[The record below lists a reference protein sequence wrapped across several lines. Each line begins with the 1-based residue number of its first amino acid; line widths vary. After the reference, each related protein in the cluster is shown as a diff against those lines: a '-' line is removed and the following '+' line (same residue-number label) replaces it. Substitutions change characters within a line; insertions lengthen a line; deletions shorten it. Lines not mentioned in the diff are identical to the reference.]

1 MGVIP
6 NRLIQ
11 DLFNY
16 GKSQL
21 HIGHSCGIYP
31 FQFLLQPAENR
42 SFGSAA
48 ESARLPPEFKN
59 PTELTS
65 PAASPICAKTSTPLP
80 TITLKLSTKTP
91 TIRIC
96 SVVFMSF
103 LPPKGELPKRRAT
116 PKYLCKKA
124 IKTTSPTSSSP

>member
-65 PAASPICAKTSTPLP
+65 PARVAHLRKNFNTAADYYIKALNEDPDNQDLLSRVYVILASKG
-80 TITLKLSTKTP
+80 
-91 TIRIC
+91 RIAEAARYAEII
-96 SVVFMSF
+96 SA
-103 LPPKGELPKRRAT
+103 KRR
-116 PKYLCKKA
+116 
-124 IKTTSPTSSSP
+124 

>member
-11 DLFNY
+11 DLFNMAKVSY
-16 GKSQL
+16 ILVILAGFYL
-21 HIGHSCGIYP
+21 FNSCSNQQKIEASG
-31 FQFLLQPAENR
+31 LR
-42 SFGSAA
+42 SRKR
-48 ESARLPPEFKN
+48 RLPPEFKN

>member
-48 ESARLPPEFKN
+48 ESTGCRPNSKSYGAYLAGRVAHLR
-59 PTELTS
+59 
-65 PAASPICAKTSTPLP
+65 KTSTPLP